1 VRAVKHAALTDTYER
16 SKVAVMTAAEAP
28 VEAAWDDSWQSWL
41 RSWQRSLKAR
51 NLSPKTVS
59 LYAAAGRELVA
70 YLQRTGG
77 PSEPAD
83 LRRQHVEG
91 LLVALQEAGRTPS
104 GVSLVYRSLQQLMKY
119 LGQEGEIEVSPMQ
132 HMTAPVIPE
141 QTTAVLTDDEL
152 RVLLATCAGRDFVD
166 LRDHALLRLFIATG
180 GRRAEIAGL
189 TVEAVDLDTDT
200 LRLFGKGRRERH
212 VTLSPKAA
220 QALERYLRAR
230 RRDRYAERPE
240 LWLAERGRGPLT
252 YSGIAQILKRRG
264 RQAGL
269 GEIHA
274 HQFRHTAAHAW
285 LAADGSESD
294 LMRVMGW
301 RSPQMLRRYGAS
313 LADERAREAARRLN
327 LGDRV

>member
-1 VRAVKHAALTDTYER
+1 MGEPE
-16 SKVAVMTAAEAP
+16 S
-28 VEAAWDDSWQSWL
+28 AWESWL
-41 RSWQRSLKAR
+41 RSWQRSLRAR
-51 NLSPKTVS
+51 NLSPKTVQ
-59 LYAAAGRELVA
+59 LYASAGRELVA
-70 YLQRTGG
+70 HLERTGG
-77 PSEPAD
+77 PREPAD
-83 LRRQHVEG
+83 LRREHVEG
-91 LLVALQEAGRTPS
+91 LIVDLQEAGRTPS
-104 GVSLVYRSLQQLMKY
+104 GVSLVFRSLQQLMKY
-119 LGQEGEIEVSPMQ
+119 LGQEGEIDRSPME

-141 QTTAVLTDDEL
+141 QTTPVLTDEDL
-152 RVLLATCAGRDFVD
+152 RALLATCAGRDFVA
-166 LRDHALLRLFIATG
+166 LRDTALLRLFIATG

-212 VTLSPKAA
+212 VTLSPKTA

-230 RRDRYAERPE
+230 RRDRFADRPE

-252 YSGIAQILKRRG
+252 YSGIAQVLKRRG
-264 RQAGL
+264 REAGL
-269 GEIHA
+269 GELHA

-313 LADERAREAARRLN
+313 LADERAREASRRLN

>member
-1 VRAVKHAALTDTYER
+1 MGATESVWE
-16 SKVAVMTAAEAP
+16 
-28 VEAAWDDSWQSWL
+28 SWL

-51 NLSPKTVS
+51 NLSPKTIG
-59 LYAAAGRELVA
+59 LYASAGRELVA
-70 YLQRTGG
+70 YLDRTGG
-77 PSEPAD
+77 PDEPAG
-83 LRRQHVEG
+83 LKREHVEG
-91 LLVALQEAGRTPS
+91 LLVALQDAGRTPS

-119 LGQEGEIEVSPMQ
+119 LGQEGEIDRSPME

-141 QTTAVLTDDEL
+141 QTTPVLSDDDL
-152 RVLLATCAGRDFVD
+152 KALLATCPGKDFVD
-166 LRDHALLRLFIATG
+166 LRDTALLRLFIATG

-212 VTLSPKAA
+212 VTLSPKTA

-230 RRDRYAERPE
+230 RRDRFADRSE

-252 YSGIAQILKRRG
+252 YSGIAQVLKRRG
-264 RQAGL
+264 REAGL
-269 GEIHA
+269 GDLHA

-313 LADERAREAARRLN
+313 LADERAREASRRLN

>member
-1 VRAVKHAALTDTYER
+1 MGEPESVWE
-16 SKVAVMTAAEAP
+16 
-28 VEAAWDDSWQSWL
+28 SWL
-41 RSWQRSLKAR
+41 RSWQRSLQAR
-51 NLSPKTVS
+51 NLSPKTVT
-59 LYAAAGRELVA
+59 LYLGAGRELVD
-70 YLQRTGG
+70 YLARTGG
-77 PSEPAD
+77 PAEPRD
-83 LRRQHVEG
+83 LKREHVEG
-91 LLVALQEAGRTPS
+91 LILDLQNRGRTAS

-119 LGQEGEIEVSPMQ
+119 LGQEEEIDRSPME
-132 HMTAPVIPE
+132 HMSAPVIPE
-141 QTTAVLTDDEL
+141 QSTPVLTDDDL
-152 RVLLATCAGRDFVD
+152 KALLATCPNKTFVD
-166 LRDHALLRLFIATG
+166 LRDTALLRLFIATG

-189 TVEAVDLDTDT
+189 TVQAVDLDTDT

-212 VTLSPKAA
+212 VTLSPKTA
-220 QALERYLRAR
+220 QALERYLRVR
-230 RRDRYAERPE
+230 RRDRFADHPA

-252 YSGIAQILKRRG
+252 YSGIAQVLKRRG
-264 RQAGL
+264 REAGL

-313 LADERAREAARRLN
+313 LADERAREASRRLN

>member
-1 VRAVKHAALTDTYER
+1 MSPPD
-16 SKVAVMTAAEAP
+16 S
-28 VEAAWDDSWQSWL
+28 AWESWL

-51 NLSPKTVS
+51 NLSPKTIT

-77 PSEPAD
+77 PAEPAD
-83 LRRQHVEG
+83 LKREHVEG

-119 LGQEGEIEVSPMQ
+119 LGQEGELDRSPME
-132 HMTAPVIPE
+132 HMSAPVIPE
-141 QTTAVLTDDEL
+141 QTTAVLTDDNL
-152 RVLLATCAGRDFVD
+152 KALLATCPGKSFVD
-166 LRDHALLRLFIATG
+166 LRDTALLRLFIATG

-200 LRLFGKGRRERH
+200 LALFGKGRRQRQ
-212 VTLSPKAA
+212 VTLSPKTA
-220 QALERYLRAR
+220 QALERYLRVR
-230 RRDRYAERPE
+230 RRDRYADRSE

-252 YSGIAQILKRRG
+252 YSGIAQVLKRRG
-264 RQAGL
+264 REAGL
-269 GEIHA
+269 GELHA

-301 RSPQMLRRYGAS
+301 RSPQMLRRYGAR
-313 LADERAREAARRLN
+313 LADERAREASRRLN